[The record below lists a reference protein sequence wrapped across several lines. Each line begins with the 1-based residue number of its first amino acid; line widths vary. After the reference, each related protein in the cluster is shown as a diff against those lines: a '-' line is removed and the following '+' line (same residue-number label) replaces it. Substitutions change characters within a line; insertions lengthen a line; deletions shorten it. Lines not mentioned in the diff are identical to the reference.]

1 MATRKLPIH
10 FFTGLGYA
18 SIFGFSFLFT
28 SRALNHI
35 EPFHL
40 LSFRF
45 TLAFLVMTILRATK
59 VVKIPLNKDMFSPM
73 MFLLALFQPLL
84 YFTGETIGVK
94 LTSSSESGL
103 LIALIP
109 IVVAVFS
116 AVFLKEY
123 PKRKQIPFI
132 ALSVTGVAVIVLLQ
146 ESLEFSSSLLG
157 FAMLFLAVI
166 SAAFFN
172 IISRSLSDKVKPLQ
186 ITYFM
191 MGFGTICFSLIGVG
205 QSIFNG
211 TINDYFLPL
220 KEPGVVT
227 ALVYLSILSSIIA
240 FFFVN
245 YTLSK
250 VSASQGAVFAN
261 LVTVVS
267 IFAGVFINKESF
279 YYYHIIGSIL
289 IIIGVW
295 GANRYGI
302 KPDDR
307 DVHLA
312 EKVA

>member
-1 MATRKLPIH
+1 MFNKKVPIH
-10 FFTGLGYA
+10 IFSGLGYA
-18 SIFGFSFLFT
+18 LIFGFSFLFT

-45 TLAFLVMTILRATK
+45 TLAFTVMTILRAIR
-59 VVKIPLNKDMFSPM
+59 VINIPLNKEMFSPM
-73 MFLLALFQPLL
+73 MLVLALFQPLL

-116 AVFLKEY
+116 AIFLKEY
-123 PKRKQIPFI
+123 PAIKQVPFI
-132 ALSVTGVAVIVLLQ
+132 ILSVGGVGVIVLLQ
-146 ESLEFSSSLLG
+146 DKLEFSSSLLG
-157 FAMLFLAVI
+157 FAMLFLAVT

-172 IISRSLSDKVKPLQ
+172 IISRSISNRVKPLQ

-205 QSIFNG
+205 QSISNG
-211 TINDYFLPL
+211 TIANYFLPL
-220 KEPGVVT
+220 KEPVVLT
-227 ALVYLSILSSIIA
+227 ALLYLSLLSSIIA

-250 VSASQGAVFAN
+250 VSASQGAIFAN

-279 YYYHIIGSIL
+279 YYYHVLGSIL

-295 GANRYGI
+295 GTNRYGI
-302 KPDDR
+302 NYKTIQKEGR
-307 DVHLA
+307 NFSG
-312 EKVA
+312 